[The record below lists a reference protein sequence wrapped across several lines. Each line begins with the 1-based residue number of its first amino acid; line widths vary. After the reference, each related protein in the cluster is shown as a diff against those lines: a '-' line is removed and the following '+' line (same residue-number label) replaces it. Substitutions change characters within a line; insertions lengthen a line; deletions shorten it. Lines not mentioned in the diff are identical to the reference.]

1 MPTHSPPLRALHGLF
16 VRYAHVL
23 LILSWLVLGFSLAFG
38 VPLAWGMWEE
48 SFHQQKFWLHG
59 MLLTLVV
66 GGTLWL
72 ACRRYKAELSVK
84 DGFLLVTLVWAVIPA
99 LAAVPLLKAVPD
111 ITWSKAYFEAMSAL
125 TATGA
130 TALSGLDQLDPATNL
145 WRCFLQLIGGLGIML
160 LAVAVFPFLGL
171 GGTQL
176 FKAEMPGPMKDTRL
190 TPRIAETARGLWG
203 MYFMLSLACL
213 LAYRWGGMSWL
224 DAFMHMCTTVG
235 LGGFSSHDQSF
246 GYWNSPQLEWTAV
259 LFMTLSGIS
268 FARYFMVWRQ
278 RSLRPL
284 TQDAEVR
291 AYIGV
296 MLLAVVAIWLLLVW
310 DWPLSDDLEEQLRM
324 SAFQVVSVA
333 TTTGYATTDYALWP
347 RFGPLLLLFLGT
359 FVSCAGS
366 TGGGIKMVRM
376 LVLVKLAGRELVRAM
391 HPRVVNPL
399 TLGRAVVS
407 QNVVWAIMAFMLI
420 YGVCMVGLT
429 LLMLATGLDTVTAF
443 TAVVACLN
451 NIGPGLGTVGPAS
464 NYAAMTPF
472 QIGVLTFAM
481 LLGRLELIS
490 VLVLFT
496 PQFWRR

>member
-1 MPTHSPPLRALHGLF
+1 MLRTLHGVFL
-16 VRYAHVL
+16 RHAHVL
-23 LILSWLVLGFSLAFG
+23 LILSWLVLGFSLAFC
-38 VPLAWGMWEE
+38 VPLIWGLLDE
-48 SFHQQKFWLHG
+48 SMRQERIWLHG
-59 MLLTLVV
+59 LLVTLGV
-66 GGTLWL
+66 GLALWL
-72 ACRRYKAELSVK
+72 ACRRYRAELSVK
-84 DGFLLVTLVWAVIPA
+84 DGFLLVNLVWTVLPA
-99 LAAVPLLKAVPD
+99 LAAVPLLEAIPGIGWTD
-111 ITWSKAYFEAMSAL
+111 AYFEAMSAL

-130 TALSGLDQLDPATNL
+130 TVLVGLDQLDPAANL

-160 LAVAVFPFLGL
+160 LAVAVLPFLGL

-203 MYFMLSLACL
+203 VYFLLSAACL

-259 LFMTLSGIS
+259 VFMALAGVS
-268 FARYFMVWRQ
+268 FARYFMVWRL

-291 AYIGV
+291 AYALV
-296 MLLAVVAIWLLLVW
+296 LTLAVLAVWLLLALHGQ
-310 DWPLSDDLEEQLRM
+310 PGGGGIGEQLRM
-324 SAFQVVSVA
+324 AAFQVVSVA
-333 TTTGYATTDYALWP
+333 TTTGYATTDYGLWP
-347 RFGPLLLLFLGT
+347 KFAPVLLLFLGT

-376 LVLVKLAGRELVRAM
+376 LVLVKLAGRELVRAI

-399 TLGRAVVS
+399 TLGRVAVPPS
-407 QNVVWAIMAFMLI
+407 VVWAIMAFMLI
-420 YGVCMVGLT
+420 YGGCMVGLT
-429 LLMLATGLDTVTAF
+429 LLLLTSGLDVVTAF
-443 TAVVACLN
+443 TAVTACLN
-451 NIGPGLGTVGPAS
+451 NIGPGLGKVGPAS
-464 NYAAMTPF
+464 NYAAMTGF
-472 QIGVLTFAM
+472 QIWVLTLAM